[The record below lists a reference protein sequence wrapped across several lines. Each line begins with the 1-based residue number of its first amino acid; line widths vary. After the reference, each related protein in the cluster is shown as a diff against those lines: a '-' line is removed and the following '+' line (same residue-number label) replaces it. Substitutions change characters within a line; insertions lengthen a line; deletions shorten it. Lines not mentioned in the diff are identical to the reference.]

1 MHEQK
6 KYSMNSHSGN
16 EWENFPKGN
25 PFEVPE
31 TYFDTFSAR
40 LNKRMEQRNA
50 ARNKAPWWEPL
61 FAPRLVPAWILS
73 GIATVLVIG
82 FIFFRKPAQ
91 PDIPLAVFS
100 ESIET
105 TGYYFDESDIVLAME
120 EKDISV
126 ADPGIS
132 RRDIVNYLINE
143 NYSIH
148 DIAETY

>member
-1 MHEQK
+1 MHEQT
-6 KYSMNSHSGN
+6 KYAMNSHSGST
-16 EWENFPKGN
+16 WEKFPKGN
-25 PFEVPE
+25 PFKVPE
-31 TYFDTFSAR
+31 TYFETFSAR

-50 ARNKAPWWEPL
+50 ARNQVLWWEPL
-61 FAPRLVPAWILS
+61 LAPKLLPAWIVS

-82 FIFFRKPAQ
+82 FIFLGKRVK

-100 ESIET
+100 ESIEM

-126 ADPGIS
+126 SGPDIS
-132 RRDIVNYLINE
+132 RRDIVNYLIKE

-148 DIAETY
+148 DITETY